1 MSDMNVQNLTKI
13 NAPKLEPT
21 KAKKTTKLPEQAPDS
36 FKKSDFNV
44 NSAIDTLK
52 GIKYQKGK
60 VSIPKFGV
68 KDLANLKKIL
78 TSSPDKWNSVQTLAT
93 TPHVQGKTVT
103 QLAAKKTD
111 VLNSM
116 VPYAKE
122 PSSVKTGKGKY
133 AHKELMLMADNC
145 NAKQLDAAKPLIKT
159 QLSGENVAVMALT
172 PALEGKIDK
181 AASKVMDMEKAMGKN
196 LAEIVFDGDV
206 YDQGSF
212 LIKAATKDNQLNT
225 EMVDKDLNRQAIE
238 NMSLYQSGDQVYQI
252 KKVNDLRNNTTSKVR
267 LTVDDQGYP
276 TATHEVRVIKNKA
289 GKVVRKEYTAPSE
302 VNGIFDIVHVD
313 AKGNKTQVSEGHYD
327 KKTGITTVKKNMTS
341 LNGTKTI
348 YSYEDDPKG
357 NRIVDYKIVDKK
369 GNVLLDKS
377 STFEVIDDNHFIS
390 TRNKEKY
397 EITVDKHDINVRDMN
412 NPKRQ
417 ARISID
423 DQIQGDKAKIM
434 KSLKAMPGEEL
445 FKVAQTTKRL
455 VGNKDV
461 LESYYDPSNKEIH
474 SGENLF
480 VILHEL
486 GHARDYRDVDSS
498 SDEAYADTVDMAIQ
512 EDPEIQKVYNKERKA
527 FNKAFPDTQRDHID
541 YFINKVTHY
550 GGELGGLGET
560 IAESNALLTTPKTH
574 ELLGIRSQYLQHY
587 FPETIAKLSQ
597 KLSEEIA

>member
-1 MSDMNVQNLTKI
+1 MSEMNVQSLTQIK
-13 NAPKLEPT
+13 APKLKPT
-21 KAKKTTKLPEQAPDS
+21 KKTETVKLPEQAPDS
-36 FKKSDFNV
+36 FKKTDFNV
-44 NSAIDTLK
+44 DNAMETLK
-52 GIKYQKGK
+52 STKVKKGK
-60 VSIPKFGV
+60 VNVPKFGP
-68 KDLANLKKIL
+68 KDLVNLKQIL
-78 TSSPDKWNSVQTLAT
+78 TESPDKWGAVQTLAA
-93 TPHVQGKTVT
+93 TPHVKGKTVT
-103 QLAAKKTD
+103 QLATKKTD
-111 VLNSM
+111 VLNAM

-122 PSSVKTGKGKY
+122 PSARVDRGKY
-133 AHKELMLMADNC
+133 NHKDLMLMADNC
-145 NAKQLDAAKPLIKT
+145 SAEQLNAAKTLIKT
-159 QLSGENVAVMALT
+159 KLSGENVAVMALT
-172 PALEGKIDK
+172 PALEGKLDK
-181 AASKVMDMEKAMGKN
+181 AASKVMDMEKAMGNN
-196 LAEIVFDGDV
+196 LKEVVFDGDV
-206 YDQGSF
+206 YDTKSF

-225 EMVDKDLNRQAIE
+225 EMLDKDLNRQAIE
-238 NMSLYQSGDQVYQI
+238 NMSLYQSGSQIYQI
-252 KKVNDLRNNTTSKVR
+252 KKVNDLRNNVTSKVR
-267 LTVDDQGYP
+267 LTVDNDGYP

-302 VNGIFDIVHVD
+302 VNGVFDIVYED

-341 LNGTKTI
+341 LNGTRTT

-357 NRIVDYKIVDKK
+357 NRIVDYKITDKNGK
-369 GNVLLDKS
+369 VLLDKS
-377 STFEVIDDNHFIS
+377 STFEVVNDNKFIS
-390 TRNKEKY
+390 TRNNEKY
-397 EITVDKHDINVRDMN
+397 EITVDKHDINVVDMN

-423 DQIQGDKAKIM
+423 NQIKGNKEKIM

-445 FKVAQTTKRL
+445 FKVAQTTKKL

-486 GHARDYRDVDSS
+486 GHARDYRDVDGS

-512 EDPEIQKVYNKERKA
+512 EDPEVQKVYDKERKA

-574 ELLGIRSQYLQHY
+574 ELLAIRSQYLQQY
-587 FPETIAKLSQ
+587 FPETIAKLSE
-597 KLSEEIA
+597 KLSQEIA

>member
-1 MSDMNVQNLTKI
+1 MSEMNVQSLTQI
-13 NAPKLEPT
+13 NAPKLRPT
-21 KAKKTTKLPEQAPDS
+21 KKTETVKLPEQAPDS
-36 FKKSDFNV
+36 FKKTDFNV
-44 NSAIDTLK
+44 DNAMETLK
-52 GIKYQKGK
+52 STKVKKGK
-60 VSIPKFGV
+60 VNVPKFGP
-68 KDLANLKKIL
+68 KDLVNLKQIL
-78 TSSPDKWNSVQTLAT
+78 TESPDKWGAVQTLAA
-93 TPHVQGKTVT
+93 TPHVKGKTVT
-103 QLAAKKTD
+103 QLATKKTD
-111 VLNSM
+111 VLNAM

-122 PSSVKTGKGKY
+122 PSARVDRGKY
-133 AHKELMLMADNC
+133 NHKDLMLMADNC
-145 NAKQLDAAKPLIKT
+145 SAEQLNAAKTLIKT
-159 QLSGENVAVMALT
+159 KLSGENVAVMALT
-172 PALEGKIDK
+172 PALEGKLDK

-196 LAEIVFDGDV
+196 LHEVVFDGNV
-206 YDQGSF
+206 YDTNSF
-212 LIKAATKDNQLNT
+212 VIKASTKNNELNT
-225 EMVDKDLNRQAIE
+225 EMLDKDLNRQAIE
-238 NMSLYQSGDQVYQI
+238 NMSLYQSGSQVYQI

-267 LTVDDQGYP
+267 LEIDDQGYP

-289 GKVVRKEYTAPSE
+289 GKVVRKEYTAPSD
-302 VNGIFDIVHVD
+302 VKGVFDIVYED

-341 LNGTKTI
+341 LNGTKTT

-357 NRIVDYKIVDKK
+357 NRIVDYKITDKNGK
-369 GNVLLDKS
+369 VLLDKS
-377 STFEVIDDNHFIS
+377 STFEVVDDNHFIS
-390 TRNKEKY
+390 TRNNEKY
-397 EITVDKHDINVRDMN
+397 DIKVDKHDINVVDMN

-423 DQIQGDKAKIM
+423 NQIKGNKEKIM

-445 FKVAQTTKRL
+445 FKVAQTTKKL

-486 GHARDYRDVDSS
+486 GHARDYRDVDGS

-512 EDPEIQKVYNKERKA
+512 EDPEVQKVYDKERKA

-574 ELLGIRSQYLQHY
+574 ELLAIRSQYLQQY
-587 FPETIAKLSQ
+587 FPETIAKLSE
-597 KLSEEIA
+597 KLSQEIA

>member
-1 MSDMNVQNLTKI
+1 MSEMNVQNLTQI
-13 NAPKLEPT
+13 NAPKLRPT
-21 KAKKTTKLPEQAPDS
+21 KKTETVKLPEQAPDS
-36 FKKSDFNV
+36 FKKTDFNV
-44 NSAIDTLK
+44 DNAMETLK
-52 GIKYQKGK
+52 STKVKKGK
-60 VSIPKFGV
+60 VNVPKFGP
-68 KDLANLKKIL
+68 KDLVNLKQIL
-78 TSSPDKWNSVQTLAT
+78 TESPDKWGAVQTLAA
-93 TPHVQGKTVT
+93 TPHVKGKTVT
-103 QLAAKKTD
+103 QLATKKTD
-111 VLNSM
+111 VLNAM

-122 PSSVKTGKGKY
+122 PSARVDRGKY
-133 AHKELMLMADNC
+133 NHKDLMLMADNC
-145 NAKQLDAAKPLIKT
+145 SAEQLNAAKTLIKT
-159 QLSGENVAVMALT
+159 KLSGENVAVMALT
-172 PALEGKIDK
+172 PALEGKLDK
-181 AASKVMDMEKAMGKN
+181 AASKVMDMEKAMGNN
-196 LAEIVFDGDV
+196 LKEIVFDGDV
-206 YDQGSF
+206 YDTKSF

-225 EMVDKDLNRQAIE
+225 EMLDKDLNRQAIE
-238 NMSLYQSGDQVYQI
+238 NMSLYQSGSQIYQI
-252 KKVNDLRNNTTSKVR
+252 KKVNDLRNNVTSKVR
-267 LTVDDQGYP
+267 LTVDNDGYP

-302 VNGIFDIVHVD
+302 VNGVFDIVYED

-341 LNGTKTI
+341 LNGTRTT

-357 NRIVDYKIVDKK
+357 NRIVDYKITDKNGK
-369 GNVLLDKS
+369 VLLDKS
-377 STFEVIDDNHFIS
+377 STFEVVNDNKFIS
-390 TRNKEKY
+390 TRNNEKY
-397 EITVDKHDINVRDMN
+397 EITVDKHDINVVDMN

-423 DQIQGDKAKIM
+423 NQIKGNKEKIM

-445 FKVAQTTKRL
+445 FKVAQTTKKL

-486 GHARDYRDVDSS
+486 GHARDYRDVDGS

-512 EDPEIQKVYNKERKA
+512 EDPEVQKVYDKERKA

-574 ELLGIRSQYLQHY
+574 ELLAIRSQYLQQY
-587 FPETIAKLSQ
+587 FPETIAKLSE
-597 KLSEEIA
+597 KLSQEIA

>member
-1 MSDMNVQNLTKI
+1 MSEMNVQNLTQI
-13 NAPKLEPT
+13 NAPKLRPT
-21 KAKKTTKLPEQAPDS
+21 KKTETVRLPEQAPDS
-36 FKKSDFNV
+36 FKKTDFNV
-44 NSAIDTLK
+44 DNAMETLK
-52 GIKYQKGK
+52 STKVKKGK
-60 VSIPKFGV
+60 VNVPKFGP
-68 KDLANLKKIL
+68 KDLVNLKQIL
-78 TSSPDKWNSVQTLAT
+78 TESPDKWGAVQTLAA
-93 TPHVQGKTVT
+93 TPHVKGKTVT
-103 QLAAKKTD
+103 QLATKKTD
-111 VLNSM
+111 VLNAM

-122 PSSVKTGKGKY
+122 PSARVDRGKY
-133 AHKELMLMADNC
+133 NHKDLMLMADNC
-145 NAKQLDAAKPLIKT
+145 SAEQLNAAKTLIKT
-159 QLSGENVAVMALT
+159 KLSGENVAVMALT
-172 PALEGKIDK
+172 PALEGKLDK
-181 AASKVMDMEKAMGKN
+181 AASKVMDMEKAMGNN
-196 LAEIVFDGDV
+196 LKEVVFDGDV
-206 YDQGSF
+206 YDTKSF

-225 EMVDKDLNRQAIE
+225 EMLDKDLNRQAIE
-238 NMSLYQSGDQVYQI
+238 NMSLYQSGSQIYQI
-252 KKVNDLRNNTTSKVR
+252 KKVNDLRNNVTSKVR
-267 LTVDDQGYP
+267 LTVDNDGYP

-302 VNGIFDIVHVD
+302 VNGVFDIVYED

-341 LNGTKTI
+341 LNGTRTT

-357 NRIVDYKIVDKK
+357 NRIVDYKITDKNGK
-369 GNVLLDKS
+369 VLLDKS
-377 STFEVIDDNHFIS
+377 STFEVVNDNKFIS
-390 TRNKEKY
+390 TRNNEKY
-397 EITVDKHDINVRDMN
+397 EITVDKHDINVVDMN

-423 DQIQGDKAKIM
+423 NQIKGNKEKIM

-445 FKVAQTTKRL
+445 FKVAQTTKKL

-486 GHARDYRDVDSS
+486 GHARDYRDVDGS

-512 EDPEIQKVYNKERKA
+512 EDPEVQKVYDKERKA

-574 ELLGIRSQYLQHY
+574 ELLAIRSQYLQQY
-587 FPETIAKLSQ
+587 FPETIAKLSE
-597 KLSEEIA
+597 KLSQEIA

>member
-212 LIKAATKDNQLNT
+212 LIKAATKDKQLNT

-512 EDPEIQKVYNKERKA
+512 EDPEIQKVYDKERKA

>member
-122 PSSVKTGKGKY
+122 PSSVKAGKGKY

-486 GHARDYRDVDSS
+486 GHARDYRDVDGS

-512 EDPEIQKVYNKERKA
+512 EDPEIQKVYDKERKA

>member
-1 MSDMNVQNLTKI
+1 MSEMNVQNLTQI
-13 NAPKLEPT
+13 NAPKLRPT
-21 KAKKTTKLPEQAPDS
+21 KKTETVKLPEQAPDS
-36 FKKSDFNV
+36 FKKTDFNV
-44 NSAIDTLK
+44 DNAMETLK
-52 GIKYQKGK
+52 STKVKKGK
-60 VSIPKFGV
+60 VNVPKFGP
-68 KDLANLKKIL
+68 KDLVNLKQIL
-78 TSSPDKWNSVQTLAT
+78 TESPDKWGAVQTLAA
-93 TPHVQGKTVT
+93 TPHVKGKTVT
-103 QLAAKKTD
+103 QLATKKTD
-111 VLNSM
+111 VLNAM

-122 PSSVKTGKGKY
+122 PSARVDRGKY
-133 AHKELMLMADNC
+133 NHKDLMLMADNC
-145 NAKQLDAAKPLIKT
+145 SAEQLNAAKTLIKT
-159 QLSGENVAVMALT
+159 KLSGENVAVMALT
-172 PALEGKIDK
+172 PALEGKLDK
-181 AASKVMDMEKAMGKN
+181 AASKVMDMEKAMGNN
-196 LAEIVFDGDV
+196 LKEVVFDGDV
-206 YDQGSF
+206 YDTKSF

-225 EMVDKDLNRQAIE
+225 EMLDKDLNRQAIE
-238 NMSLYQSGDQVYQI
+238 NMSLYQSGSQIYQI
-252 KKVNDLRNNTTSKVR
+252 KKVNDLRNNVTSKVR
-267 LTVDDQGYP
+267 LAVDNDGYP

-302 VNGIFDIVHVD
+302 VNGVFDIVYED

-341 LNGTKTI
+341 LNGTRTT

-357 NRIVDYKIVDKK
+357 NRIVDYKITDKNGK
-369 GNVLLDKS
+369 VLLDKS
-377 STFEVIDDNHFIS
+377 STFEVVNDNKFIS
-390 TRNKEKY
+390 TRNNEKY
-397 EITVDKHDINVRDMN
+397 EITVDKHDINVVDMN

-423 DQIQGDKAKIM
+423 NQIKGNKEKIM

-445 FKVAQTTKRL
+445 FKVAQTTKKL

-486 GHARDYRDVDSS
+486 GHARDYRDVDGS

-512 EDPEIQKVYNKERKA
+512 EDPEVQKVYDKERKA

-574 ELLGIRSQYLQHY
+574 ELLAIRSQYLQQY
-587 FPETIAKLSQ
+587 FPETIAKLSE
-597 KLSEEIA
+597 KLSQEIA

>member
-1 MSDMNVQNLTKI
+1 MSEMNVQSLTQI
-13 NAPKLEPT
+13 NAPKLKPT
-21 KAKKTTKLPEQAPDS
+21 KKTEPVKLPEQAPDS
-36 FKKSDFNV
+36 FKKTDFNV
-44 NSAIDTLK
+44 DNAMETLK
-52 GIKYQKGK
+52 STKVKKGK
-60 VSIPKFGV
+60 VNVPKFGP
-68 KDLANLKKIL
+68 KDLVNLKQIL
-78 TSSPDKWNSVQTLAT
+78 TESPDKWGAVQTLAA
-93 TPHVQGKTVT
+93 TPHVKGKTVT
-103 QLAAKKTD
+103 QLATKKTD
-111 VLNSM
+111 VLNAM

-122 PSSVKTGKGKY
+122 PSARVDRGKY
-133 AHKELMLMADNC
+133 NHKDLMLMADNC
-145 NAKQLDAAKPLIKT
+145 SAEQLNAAKTLIKT
-159 QLSGENVAVMALT
+159 KLSGENVAVMALT
-172 PALEGKIDK
+172 PALEGKLDK
-181 AASKVMDMEKAMGKN
+181 AASKVMDMEKAMGNN
-196 LAEIVFDGDV
+196 LKEVVFDGDV
-206 YDQGSF
+206 YDTKSF

-225 EMVDKDLNRQAIE
+225 EMLDKDLNRQAIE
-238 NMSLYQSGDQVYQI
+238 NMSLYQSGSQIYQI
-252 KKVNDLRNNTTSKVR
+252 KKVNDLRNNVTSKVR
-267 LTVDDQGYP
+267 LTVDNDGYP

-302 VNGIFDIVHVD
+302 VNGVFDIVYED

-341 LNGTKTI
+341 LNGTRTT

-357 NRIVDYKIVDKK
+357 NRIVDYKITDKNGK
-369 GNVLLDKS
+369 VLLDKS
-377 STFEVIDDNHFIS
+377 STFEVVNDNKFIS
-390 TRNKEKY
+390 TRNNEKY
-397 EITVDKHDINVRDMN
+397 EITVDKHDINVVDMN

-423 DQIQGDKAKIM
+423 NQIKGNKEKIM

-445 FKVAQTTKRL
+445 FKVAQTTKKL

-486 GHARDYRDVDSS
+486 GHARDYRDVDGS

-512 EDPEIQKVYNKERKA
+512 EDPEVQKVYDKERKA

-574 ELLGIRSQYLQHY
+574 ELLAIRSQYLQQY
-587 FPETIAKLSQ
+587 FPETIAKLSE
-597 KLSEEIA
+597 KLSQEIA

>member
-1 MSDMNVQNLTKI
+1 MSDMNVQNLTQI
-13 NAPKLEPT
+13 NAPKLRPSK
-21 KAKKTTKLPEQAPDS
+21 KAEKTKLPEQAPDS

-44 NSAIDTLK
+44 DNAMETLK
-52 GIKYQKGK
+52 STKTQKGK
-60 VSIPKFGV
+60 VSVPKFGP
-68 KDLANLKKIL
+68 KELINLKMIL
-78 TSSPDKWNSVQTLAT
+78 TESPDKWNAVQTLAA
-93 TPHVQGKTVT
+93 TPHVKGKTVS
-103 QLAAKKTD
+103 QLATKKTD
-111 VLNSM
+111 VLNAM

-122 PSSVKTGKGKY
+122 PGARVDRGKY
-133 AHKELMLMADNC
+133 THKDLMLMADNC
-145 NAKQLDAAKPLIKT
+145 KAEQLNAAKPLIKT
-159 QLSGENVAVMALT
+159 QLSGENVAIMALT
-172 PALEGKIDK
+172 PALEGKLDK

-196 LAEIVFDGDV
+196 LKEVVFDGNV
-206 YDQGSF
+206 YDTNSF
-212 LIKAATKDNQLNT
+212 VIKASTKNNELNT
-225 EMVDKDLNRQAIE
+225 EMLDKDLNRQAIE
-238 NMSLYQSGDQVYQI
+238 NMSLYQSGSQVYQI

-267 LTVDDQGYP
+267 LTIDDQGYP

-289 GKVVRKEYTAPSE
+289 GKVVRKEYTAPSD
-302 VNGIFDIVHVD
+302 VKGVFDIVYED
-313 AKGNKTQVSEGHYD
+313 AKGNRTQVSEGHYD

-341 LNGTKTI
+341 LNGTKTT

-357 NRIVDYKIVDKK
+357 NRIVDYKITDKNGK
-369 GNVLLDKS
+369 VLLDKS
-377 STFEVIDDNHFIS
+377 STFEVVDDNHFIS
-390 TRNKEKY
+390 TRNNEKY
-397 EITVDKHDINVRDMN
+397 DIKVDKHDINVVDMN

-423 DQIQGDKAKIM
+423 NQIKGNKEKIM

-445 FKVAQTTKRL
+445 FKVAQTTKKL

-461 LESYYDPSNKEIH
+461 LESYYDPTSKEIH

-486 GHARDYRDVDSS
+486 GHARDYRDVDAS

-512 EDPEIQKVYNKERKA
+512 EDPEVQKVYDKERKA
-527 FNKAFPDTQRDHID
+527 FNKAFPDTQRDHVD

-574 ELLGIRSQYLQHY
+574 ELLAIRSQYLQQY
-587 FPETIAKLSQ
+587 FPETIAKLSE

>member
-1 MSDMNVQNLTKI
+1 MSEMNVQNLTKI
-13 NAPKLEPT
+13 NAPKLEPA

-44 NSAIDTLK
+44 NRAIETLK
-52 GIKYQKGK
+52 SIKYQKGK
-60 VSIPKFGV
+60 MNVPKFGV
-68 KDLANLKKIL
+68 KDLANLQKIL
-78 TSSPDKWNSVQTLAT
+78 TSSPEKWNSVQTLAT

-103 QLAAKKTD
+103 QLAAKKVD

-116 VPYAKE
+116 VPFAKE
-122 PSSVKTGKGKY
+122 PSAVKTGKGKY
-133 AHKELMLMADNC
+133 SHKEIMLMADNC
-145 NAKQLDAAKPLIKT
+145 SAKQLDAAKPLIKT
-159 QLSGENVAVMALT
+159 QLSGENVAIMALT

-196 LAEIVFDGDV
+196 LAQVVFDGDV
-206 YDQGSF
+206 YDKSSF

-225 EMVDKDLNRQAIE
+225 EMLDKDLNRQAIE

-302 VNGIFDIVHVD
+302 INGIFDIVHVD
-313 AKGNKTQVSEGHYD
+313 AKGNKTQVSEGHID
-327 KKTGITTVKKNMTS
+327 KKTGVTTVKKDMTS
-341 LNGTKTI
+341 LNGTRTV
-348 YSYEDDPKG
+348 YSYEDDPQG
-357 NRIVDYKIVDKK
+357 NRIVDYKITDKK

-423 DQIQGDKAKIM
+423 NQIKGDKAKIL

-445 FKVAQTTKRL
+445 FKVAQTTKKL

-461 LESYYDPSNKEIH
+461 LESYYDPANKEIH

-486 GHARDYRDVDSS
+486 GHARDYRDVDGS
-498 SDEAYADTVDMAIQ
+498 SDAAYINTVDLAIQ
-512 EDPEIQKVYNKERKA
+512 EDPEVQKVYDKERKA

-587 FPETIAKLSQ
+587 FPETIAKLNE
-597 KLSEEIA
+597 KLSQELA

>member
-1 MSDMNVQNLTKI
+1 MSEMNVQSLTQI
-13 NAPKLEPT
+13 NAPKLRPT
-21 KAKKTTKLPEQAPDS
+21 KKTETVKLPEQAPDS
-36 FKKSDFNV
+36 FKKTDFNV
-44 NSAIDTLK
+44 DNAMETLK
-52 GIKYQKGK
+52 STKVKKGK
-60 VSIPKFGV
+60 VNVPKFGP
-68 KDLANLKKIL
+68 KDLVNLKQIL
-78 TSSPDKWNSVQTLAT
+78 TESPDKWGAVQTLAA
-93 TPHVQGKTVT
+93 TPHVKGKTVT
-103 QLAAKKTD
+103 QLATKKTD
-111 VLNSM
+111 VLNAM

-122 PSSVKTGKGKY
+122 PSARVDRGKY
-133 AHKELMLMADNC
+133 NHKDLMLMADNC
-145 NAKQLDAAKPLIKT
+145 SAEQLNAAKTLIKT
-159 QLSGENVAVMALT
+159 KLSGENVAVMALT
-172 PALEGKIDK
+172 PALEGKLDK
-181 AASKVMDMEKAMGKN
+181 AASKVMDMEKAMGNN
-196 LAEIVFDGDV
+196 LKEVVFDGDV
-206 YDQGSF
+206 YDTKSF

-225 EMVDKDLNRQAIE
+225 EMLDKDLNRQAIE
-238 NMSLYQSGDQVYQI
+238 NMSLYQSGSQIYQI
-252 KKVNDLRNNTTSKVR
+252 KKVNDLRNNVTSKVR
-267 LTVDDQGYP
+267 LTVDNDGYP

-302 VNGIFDIVHVD
+302 VNGVFDIVYED

-341 LNGTKTI
+341 LNGTRTT

-357 NRIVDYKIVDKK
+357 NRIVDYKITDKNGK
-369 GNVLLDKS
+369 VLLDKS
-377 STFEVIDDNHFIS
+377 STFEVVNDNKFIS
-390 TRNKEKY
+390 TRNNEKY
-397 EITVDKHDINVRDMN
+397 EITVDKHDINVVDMN

-423 DQIQGDKAKIM
+423 NQIKGNKEKIM

-445 FKVAQTTKRL
+445 FKVAQTTKKL

-486 GHARDYRDVDSS
+486 GHARDYRDVDGS

-512 EDPEIQKVYNKERKA
+512 EDPEVQKVYDKERKA

-574 ELLGIRSQYLQHY
+574 ELLAIRSQYLQQY
-587 FPETIAKLSQ
+587 FPETIAKLSE
-597 KLSEEIA
+597 KLSQEIA

>member
-1 MSDMNVQNLTKI
+1 MSEMNVQSLTQI
-13 NAPKLEPT
+13 NAPKLRPT
-21 KAKKTTKLPEQAPDS
+21 KKTETVKLPEQAPDS
-36 FKKSDFNV
+36 FKKTDFNV
-44 NSAIDTLK
+44 DNAMETLK
-52 GIKYQKGK
+52 STKVKKGK
-60 VSIPKFGV
+60 VNVPKFGP
-68 KDLANLKKIL
+68 KDLVNLKQIL
-78 TSSPDKWNSVQTLAT
+78 TESPDKWGAVQTLAA
-93 TPHVQGKTVT
+93 TPHVKGKTVT
-103 QLAAKKTD
+103 QLATKKTD
-111 VLNSM
+111 VLNAM

-122 PSSVKTGKGKY
+122 PSARVDRGKY
-133 AHKELMLMADNC
+133 NHKDLMLMADNC
-145 NAKQLDAAKPLIKT
+145 SAEQLNAAKTLIKT
-159 QLSGENVAVMALT
+159 KLSGENVAVMALT
-172 PALEGKIDK
+172 PALEGKLDK
-181 AASKVMDMEKAMGKN
+181 AASKVMDMEKAMGNN
-196 LAEIVFDGDV
+196 LKEVVFDGDV
-206 YDQGSF
+206 YDTKSF

-225 EMVDKDLNRQAIE
+225 EMLDKDLNRQAIE
-238 NMSLYQSGDQVYQI
+238 NMSLYQSGSQIYQI
-252 KKVNDLRNNTTSKVR
+252 KKVNDLRNNVTSKVR
-267 LTVDDQGYP
+267 LAVDNDGYP

-302 VNGIFDIVHVD
+302 VNGVFDIVYED

-341 LNGTKTI
+341 LNGTRTT

-357 NRIVDYKIVDKK
+357 NRIVDYKITDKNGK
-369 GNVLLDKS
+369 VLLDKS
-377 STFEVIDDNHFIS
+377 STFEVVNDNKFIS
-390 TRNKEKY
+390 TRNNEKY
-397 EITVDKHDINVRDMN
+397 EITVDKHDINVVDMN

-423 DQIQGDKAKIM
+423 NQIKGNKEKIM

-445 FKVAQTTKRL
+445 FKVAQTTKKL

-486 GHARDYRDVDSS
+486 GHARDYRDVDGS

-512 EDPEIQKVYNKERKA
+512 EDPEVQKVYDKERKA

-574 ELLGIRSQYLQHY
+574 ELLAIRSQYLQQY
-587 FPETIAKLSQ
+587 FPETIAKLSE
-597 KLSEEIA
+597 KLSQEIA

>member
-1 MSDMNVQNLTKI
+1 MSEMNVQNLTQI
-13 NAPKLEPT
+13 NAPKLRPT
-21 KAKKTTKLPEQAPDS
+21 KKTETVKLPEQAPDS
-36 FKKSDFNV
+36 FKKTDFNV
-44 NSAIDTLK
+44 DNAMETLK
-52 GIKYQKGK
+52 STKVKKGK
-60 VSIPKFGV
+60 VNVPKFGP
-68 KDLANLKKIL
+68 KDLVNLKQIL
-78 TSSPDKWNSVQTLAT
+78 TESPDKWGAVQTLAA
-93 TPHVQGKTVT
+93 TPHVKGKTVT
-103 QLAAKKTD
+103 QLATKKTD
-111 VLNSM
+111 VLNAM

-122 PSSVKTGKGKY
+122 PSARVDRGKY
-133 AHKELMLMADNC
+133 NHKDLMLMADNC
-145 NAKQLDAAKPLIKT
+145 SAEQLNAAKTLIKT
-159 QLSGENVAVMALT
+159 KLSGENVAVMALT
-172 PALEGKIDK
+172 PALEGKLDK

-196 LAEIVFDGDV
+196 LHEVVFDGNV
-206 YDQGSF
+206 YDTNSF
-212 LIKAATKDNQLNT
+212 VIKASTKNNELNT
-225 EMVDKDLNRQAIE
+225 EMLDKDLNRQAIE
-238 NMSLYQSGDQVYQI
+238 NMSLYQSGSQVYQI

-267 LTVDDQGYP
+267 LEIDDQGYP

-289 GKVVRKEYTAPSE
+289 GKVVRKEYTAPSD
-302 VNGIFDIVHVD
+302 VKGVFDIVYED

-341 LNGTKTI
+341 LNGTKTT

-357 NRIVDYKIVDKK
+357 NRIVDYKITDKNGK
-369 GNVLLDKS
+369 VLLDKS
-377 STFEVIDDNHFIS
+377 STFEVVDDNHFIS
-390 TRNKEKY
+390 TRNNEKY
-397 EITVDKHDINVRDMN
+397 DIKVDKHDINVVDMN

-423 DQIQGDKAKIM
+423 NQIKGNKEKIM

-445 FKVAQTTKRL
+445 FKVAQTTKKL

-461 LESYYDPSNKEIH
+461 LDSYYDPTSKEIH

-486 GHARDYRDVDSS
+486 GHARDYRDVDGS

-512 EDPEIQKVYNKERKA
+512 EDPEVQKVYDKERKA
-527 FNKAFPDTQRDHID
+527 FNKAFPDTQRDHVD

-574 ELLGIRSQYLQHY
+574 ELLAIRSQYLQQY
-587 FPETIAKLSQ
+587 FPETIAKLSE

>member
-1 MSDMNVQNLTKI
+1 MSEMNVQSLTQI
-13 NAPKLEPT
+13 NAPKLKPT
-21 KAKKTTKLPEQAPDS
+21 KKTETVKLPEQAPDS
-36 FKKSDFNV
+36 FKKTDFNV
-44 NSAIDTLK
+44 DNAMETLK
-52 GIKYQKGK
+52 STKVKKGK
-60 VSIPKFGV
+60 VNVPKFGP
-68 KDLANLKKIL
+68 KDLVNLKQIL
-78 TSSPDKWNSVQTLAT
+78 TESPDKWGAVQTLAA
-93 TPHVQGKTVT
+93 TPHVKGKTVT
-103 QLAAKKTD
+103 QLATKKTD
-111 VLNSM
+111 VLNAM

-122 PSSVKTGKGKY
+122 PSARVDRGKY
-133 AHKELMLMADNC
+133 NHKDLMLMADNC
-145 NAKQLDAAKPLIKT
+145 SAEQLNAAKTLIKT
-159 QLSGENVAVMALT
+159 KLSGENVAVMALT
-172 PALEGKIDK
+172 PALEGKLDK
-181 AASKVMDMEKAMGKN
+181 AASKVMDMEKAMGNN
-196 LAEIVFDGDV
+196 LKEVVFDGDV
-206 YDQGSF
+206 YDTKSF

-225 EMVDKDLNRQAIE
+225 EMLDKDLNRQAIE
-238 NMSLYQSGDQVYQI
+238 NMSLYQSGSQIYQI
-252 KKVNDLRNNTTSKVR
+252 KKVNDLRNNVTSKVR
-267 LTVDDQGYP
+267 LTVDNDGYP

-302 VNGIFDIVHVD
+302 VNGVFDIVYED
-313 AKGNKTQVSEGHYD
+313 TKGNKTQVSEGHYD

-341 LNGTKTI
+341 LNGTRTT

-357 NRIVDYKIVDKK
+357 NRIVDYKITDKNGK
-369 GNVLLDKS
+369 VLLDKS
-377 STFEVIDDNHFIS
+377 STFEVVNDNKFIS
-390 TRNKEKY
+390 TRNNEKY
-397 EITVDKHDINVRDMN
+397 EITVDKHDINVVDMN

-423 DQIQGDKAKIM
+423 NQIKGNKEKIM

-445 FKVAQTTKRL
+445 FKVAQTTKKL

-486 GHARDYRDVDSS
+486 GHARDYRDVDGS

-512 EDPEIQKVYNKERKA
+512 EDPEVQKVYDKERKA

-574 ELLGIRSQYLQHY
+574 ELLAIRSQYLQQY
-587 FPETIAKLSQ
+587 FPETIAKLSE
-597 KLSEEIA
+597 KLSQEIA

>member
-1 MSDMNVQNLTKI
+1 MSEMNVQSLTQI
-13 NAPKLEPT
+13 NAPKLRPT
-21 KAKKTTKLPEQAPDS
+21 KKTETVKLPEQAPDS
-36 FKKSDFNV
+36 FKKTDFNV
-44 NSAIDTLK
+44 DNAMETLK
-52 GIKYQKGK
+52 STKVKKGK
-60 VSIPKFGV
+60 VNVPKFGP
-68 KDLANLKKIL
+68 KDLVNLKQIL
-78 TSSPDKWNSVQTLAT
+78 TEYPDKWGAVQTLAA
-93 TPHVQGKTVT
+93 TPHVKGKTVT
-103 QLAAKKTD
+103 QLATKKTD
-111 VLNSM
+111 VLNAM

-122 PSSVKTGKGKY
+122 PSARVDRGKY
-133 AHKELMLMADNC
+133 NHKDLMLMADNC
-145 NAKQLDAAKPLIKT
+145 SAEQLNAAKTLIKT
-159 QLSGENVAVMALT
+159 KLSGENVAVMALT
-172 PALEGKIDK
+172 PALEGKLDK
-181 AASKVMDMEKAMGKN
+181 AASKVMDMEKAMGNN
-196 LAEIVFDGDV
+196 LKEVVFDGDV
-206 YDQGSF
+206 YDTKSF

-225 EMVDKDLNRQAIE
+225 EMLDKDLNRQAIE
-238 NMSLYQSGDQVYQI
+238 NMSLYQSGSQIYQI
-252 KKVNDLRNNTTSKVR
+252 KKVNDLRNNVTSKVR
-267 LTVDDQGYP
+267 LTVDNDGYP

-302 VNGIFDIVHVD
+302 VNGVFDIVYED

-341 LNGTKTI
+341 LNGTRTT

-357 NRIVDYKIVDKK
+357 NRIVDYKITDKNGK
-369 GNVLLDKS
+369 VLLDKS
-377 STFEVIDDNHFIS
+377 STFEVVNDNKFIS
-390 TRNKEKY
+390 TRNNEKY
-397 EITVDKHDINVRDMN
+397 EITVDKHDINVVDMN

-423 DQIQGDKAKIM
+423 NQIKGNKEKIM

-445 FKVAQTTKRL
+445 FKVAQTTKKL

-486 GHARDYRDVDSS
+486 GHARDYRDVDGS

-512 EDPEIQKVYNKERKA
+512 EDPEVQKVYDKERKA

-574 ELLGIRSQYLQHY
+574 ELLAIRSQYLQQY
-587 FPETIAKLSQ
+587 FPETIAKLSE
-597 KLSEEIA
+597 KLSQEIA

>member
-1 MSDMNVQNLTKI
+1 MSEMNVQSLTQI
-13 NAPKLEPT
+13 NAPKLRPT
-21 KAKKTTKLPEQAPDS
+21 KKTETVKLPEQAPDS
-36 FKKSDFNV
+36 FKKTDFNV
-44 NSAIDTLK
+44 DNAMETLK
-52 GIKYQKGK
+52 STKVKKGK
-60 VSIPKFGV
+60 VNVPKFGP
-68 KDLANLKKIL
+68 KDLVNLKQIL
-78 TSSPDKWNSVQTLAT
+78 TESPDKWGAVQTSAA
-93 TPHVQGKTVT
+93 TPHVKGKTVT
-103 QLAAKKTD
+103 QLATKKTD
-111 VLNSM
+111 VLNAM

-122 PSSVKTGKGKY
+122 PSARVDRGKY
-133 AHKELMLMADNC
+133 NHKDLMLMADNC
-145 NAKQLDAAKPLIKT
+145 SAEQLNAAKTLIKT
-159 QLSGENVAVMALT
+159 KLSGENVAVMALT

-196 LAEIVFDGDV
+196 LAQVVFDGDV
-206 YDQGSF
+206 YDTKSF

-225 EMVDKDLNRQAIE
+225 EMLDKDLNRRAIE
-238 NMSLYQSGDQVYQI
+238 NMSLYQSGSQIYQI
-252 KKVNDLRNNTTSKVR
+252 KKVNDLRNNVTSKVR
-267 LTVDDQGYP
+267 LAVDNDGYP

-302 VNGIFDIVHVD
+302 VNGVFDIVYED

-341 LNGTKTI
+341 LNGTRTT

-357 NRIVDYKIVDKK
+357 NRIVDYKITDKNGK
-369 GNVLLDKS
+369 VLLDKS
-377 STFEVIDDNHFIS
+377 STFEVVNDNKFIS
-390 TRNKEKY
+390 TRNNEKY
-397 EITVDKHDINVRDMN
+397 EITVDKHDINVVDMN

-423 DQIQGDKAKIM
+423 NQIKGNKEKIM

-445 FKVAQTTKRL
+445 FKVAQTTKKL

-486 GHARDYRDVDSS
+486 GHARDYRDVDGS

-512 EDPEIQKVYNKERKA
+512 EDPEVQKVYDKERKA

-574 ELLGIRSQYLQHY
+574 ELLAIRSQYLQQY
-587 FPETIAKLSQ
+587 FPETIAKLSE
-597 KLSEEIA
+597 KLSQEIA

>member
-21 KAKKTTKLPEQAPDS
+21 KAKKITKLPEQAPDS

-122 PSSVKTGKGKY
+122 PSSVKAGKGKY

-486 GHARDYRDVDSS
+486 GHARDYRDVDAS

-512 EDPEIQKVYNKERKA
+512 EDPEIQKVYDKERKA

>member
-122 PSSVKTGKGKY
+122 PSSVKAGKGKY

-486 GHARDYRDVDSS
+486 GHARDYRDVDAS

-512 EDPEIQKVYNKERKA
+512 EDPEIQKVYDKERKA

-597 KLSEEIA
+597 KLSEEIV

>member
-486 GHARDYRDVDSS
+486 GHARDYRDVDAS

-512 EDPEIQKVYNKERKA
+512 EDPEIQKVYDKERKA

>member
-289 GKVVRKEYTAPSE
+289 GKIVRKEYTAPSE

-512 EDPEIQKVYNKERKA
+512 EDPEIQKVYDKERKA

>member
-1 MSDMNVQNLTKI
+1 MSDMNVQNLTQI
-13 NAPKLEPT
+13 NAPKLRPSK
-21 KAKKTTKLPEQAPDS
+21 KAEKTKLPEQAPDS
-36 FKKSDFNV
+36 FKKADFSVDN
-44 NSAIDTLK
+44 AMETLK
-52 GIKYQKGK
+52 STKIQKGK
-60 VSIPKFGV
+60 ASVPKFGP
-68 KDLANLKKIL
+68 KELNNLKIIL
-78 TSSPDKWNSVQTLAT
+78 TESPDKWNAVQTLAA
-93 TPHVQGKTVT
+93 TPHVKGKTVS
-103 QLAAKKTD
+103 QLATKKTD
-111 VLNSM
+111 VLNAM

-122 PSSVKTGKGKY
+122 PGARVDRGKY
-133 AHKELMLMADNC
+133 THKDLMLMADNC
-145 NAKQLDAAKPLIKT
+145 NAEQLKAAKPLIKT

-172 PALEGKIDK
+172 PSLEGKLDK

-196 LAEIVFDGDV
+196 LHEVVFDGNV
-206 YDQGSF
+206 YDTNSF
-212 LIKAATKDNQLNT
+212 VIKASTKNNELNT
-225 EMVDKDLNRQAIE
+225 EMLDKDLNRQAIE
-238 NMSLYQSGDQVYQI
+238 NMSLYQSGSQVYQI

-267 LTVDDQGYP
+267 LEIDDQGYP

-289 GKVVRKEYTAPSE
+289 GKVVRKEYTAPSD
-302 VNGIFDIVHVD
+302 VKGVFDIVYED

-341 LNGTKTI
+341 LNGTKTT

-357 NRIVDYKIVDKK
+357 NRIVDYKITDKNGK
-369 GNVLLDKS
+369 VLLDKS
-377 STFEVIDDNHFIS
+377 STFEVVDDNHFIS
-390 TRNKEKY
+390 TRNNEKY
-397 EITVDKHDINVRDMN
+397 DIKVDKHDINVVDMN

-423 DQIQGDKAKIM
+423 NQIKGNKEKIM

-445 FKVAQTTKRL
+445 FKVAQTTKKL

-461 LESYYDPSNKEIH
+461 LDSYYDPTSKEIH

-486 GHARDYRDVDSS
+486 GHARDYRDVDGS

-512 EDPEIQKVYNKERKA
+512 EDPEVQKVYDKERKA
-527 FNKAFPDTQRDHID
+527 FNKAFPDTQRDHVD

-574 ELLGIRSQYLQHY
+574 ELLAIRSQYLQQY
-587 FPETIAKLSQ
+587 FPETIAKLSE

>member
-1 MSDMNVQNLTKI
+1 MLFRS
-13 NAPKLEPT
+13 
-21 KAKKTTKLPEQAPDS
+21 
-36 FKKSDFNV
+36 
-44 NSAIDTLK
+44 
-52 GIKYQKGK
+52 
-60 VSIPKFGV
+60 
-68 KDLANLKKIL
+68 
-78 TSSPDKWNSVQTLAT
+78 
-93 TPHVQGKTVT
+93 
-103 QLAAKKTD
+103 
-111 VLNSM
+111 
-116 VPYAKE
+116 PYAKE

-486 GHARDYRDVDSS
+486 GHARDYRDVDGS

-512 EDPEIQKVYNKERKA
+512 EDPEIQKVYDKERKA

>member
-1 MSDMNVQNLTKI
+1 MSDMNVQNLTQI
-13 NAPKLEPT
+13 NAPKLRPSK
-21 KAKKTTKLPEQAPDS
+21 KAEKTKLPEQAPDS
-36 FKKSDFNV
+36 FKKADFSVDN
-44 NSAIDTLK
+44 AMETLK
-52 GIKYQKGK
+52 STKIQKGK
-60 VSIPKFGV
+60 ASVPKFGP
-68 KDLANLKKIL
+68 KELNNLKIIL
-78 TSSPDKWNSVQTLAT
+78 TESPDKWNAVQTLAA
-93 TPHVQGKTVT
+93 TPHVKGKTVS
-103 QLAAKKTD
+103 QLATKKTD
-111 VLNSM
+111 VLNAM

-122 PSSVKTGKGKY
+122 PGARVDRGKY
-133 AHKELMLMADNC
+133 THKDLMLMADNC
-145 NAKQLDAAKPLIKT
+145 NAEQLKAAKPLIKT
-159 QLSGENVAVMALT
+159 KLSGENVAIMALT
-172 PALEGKIDK
+172 PSLEGKLDK

-196 LAEIVFDGDV
+196 LHEVVFDGNV
-206 YDQGSF
+206 YDTNSF
-212 LIKAATKDNQLNT
+212 VIKASTKNNELNT
-225 EMVDKDLNRQAIE
+225 EMLDKDLNRQAIE
-238 NMSLYQSGDQVYQI
+238 NMSLYQSGSQVYQI

-267 LTVDDQGYP
+267 LEIDDQGYP

-289 GKVVRKEYTAPSE
+289 GKVVRKEYTAPSD
-302 VNGIFDIVHVD
+302 VKGVFDIVYED

-341 LNGTKTI
+341 LNGTKTT

-357 NRIVDYKIVDKK
+357 NRIVDYKITDKNGK
-369 GNVLLDKS
+369 VLLDKS
-377 STFEVIDDNHFIS
+377 STFEVVDDNHFIS
-390 TRNKEKY
+390 TRNNEKY
-397 EITVDKHDINVRDMN
+397 DIKVDKHDINVVDMN

-423 DQIQGDKAKIM
+423 NQIKGNKEKIM

-445 FKVAQTTKRL
+445 FKVAQTTKKL

-461 LESYYDPSNKEIH
+461 LDSYYDPTSKEIH

-486 GHARDYRDVDSS
+486 GHARDYRDVDGS

-512 EDPEIQKVYNKERKA
+512 EDPEVQKVYDKERKA
-527 FNKAFPDTQRDHID
+527 FNKAFPDTQRDHVD

-574 ELLGIRSQYLQHY
+574 ELLAIRSQYLQQY
-587 FPETIAKLSQ
+587 FPETIAKLSE

>member
-1 MSDMNVQNLTKI
+1 MSEMNVQSLTQI
-13 NAPKLEPT
+13 NAPKLRPT
-21 KAKKTTKLPEQAPDS
+21 KKTETVKLPEQATDS
-36 FKKSDFNV
+36 FKKTDFNV
-44 NSAIDTLK
+44 DNAMETLK
-52 GIKYQKGK
+52 STKVKKGK
-60 VSIPKFGV
+60 VNVPKFGP
-68 KDLANLKKIL
+68 KDLVNLKQIL
-78 TSSPDKWNSVQTLAT
+78 TESPDKWGAVQTLAA
-93 TPHVQGKTVT
+93 TPHVKGKTVT
-103 QLAAKKTD
+103 QLATKKTD
-111 VLNSM
+111 VLNAM

-122 PSSVKTGKGKY
+122 PSARVDRGKY
-133 AHKELMLMADNC
+133 NHKDLMLMADNC
-145 NAKQLDAAKPLIKT
+145 SAEQLNAAKTLIKT
-159 QLSGENVAVMALT
+159 KLSGENVAVMALT
-172 PALEGKIDK
+172 PALEGKLDK
-181 AASKVMDMEKAMGKN
+181 AASKVMDMEKAMGNN
-196 LAEIVFDGDV
+196 LKEVVFDGDV
-206 YDQGSF
+206 YDTKSF

-225 EMVDKDLNRQAIE
+225 EMLDKDLNRQAIE
-238 NMSLYQSGDQVYQI
+238 NMSLYQSGSQIYQI
-252 KKVNDLRNNTTSKVR
+252 KKVNDLRNNVTSKVR
-267 LTVDDQGYP
+267 LTVDNDGYP

-302 VNGIFDIVHVD
+302 VNGVFDIVYED

-341 LNGTKTI
+341 LNGTRTT

-357 NRIVDYKIVDKK
+357 NRIVDYKITDKNGK
-369 GNVLLDKS
+369 VLLDKS
-377 STFEVIDDNHFIS
+377 STFEVVNDNKFIS
-390 TRNKEKY
+390 TRNNEKY
-397 EITVDKHDINVRDMN
+397 EITVDKHDINVVDMN

-423 DQIQGDKAKIM
+423 NQIKGNKEKIM

-445 FKVAQTTKRL
+445 FKVAQTTKKL

-486 GHARDYRDVDSS
+486 GHARDYRDVDGS

-512 EDPEIQKVYNKERKA
+512 EDPEVQKVYDKERKA

-574 ELLGIRSQYLQHY
+574 ELLAIRSQYLQQY
-587 FPETIAKLSQ
+587 FPETIAKLSE
-597 KLSEEIA
+597 KLSQEIA

>member
-1 MSDMNVQNLTKI
+1 MSEMNVQNLTQI
-13 NAPKLEPT
+13 NAPKLRPT
-21 KAKKTTKLPEQAPDS
+21 KKTETVKLPEQAPDS
-36 FKKSDFNV
+36 FKKTDFNV
-44 NSAIDTLK
+44 DNAMETLK
-52 GIKYQKGK
+52 STKVKKGK
-60 VSIPKFGV
+60 VNVPKFGP
-68 KDLANLKKIL
+68 KDLVNLKQIL
-78 TSSPDKWNSVQTLAT
+78 TESPDKWGAVQTLAA
-93 TPHVQGKTVT
+93 TPHVKGKTVT
-103 QLAAKKTD
+103 QLATKKTD
-111 VLNSM
+111 VLNAM

-122 PSSVKTGKGKY
+122 PSARVDRGKY
-133 AHKELMLMADNC
+133 NHKDLMLMADNC
-145 NAKQLDAAKPLIKT
+145 SAEQLNAAKTLIKT
-159 QLSGENVAVMALT
+159 KLSGENVAVMALT
-172 PALEGKIDK
+172 PALEGKLDK
-181 AASKVMDMEKAMGKN
+181 AASKVMDMEKAMGNN
-196 LAEIVFDGDV
+196 LKEVVFDGDV
-206 YDQGSF
+206 YDTKSF

-225 EMVDKDLNRQAIE
+225 EMLDKDLNRQAIE
-238 NMSLYQSGDQVYQI
+238 NMSLYQSGSQIYQI
-252 KKVNDLRNNTTSKVR
+252 KKVNDLRNNVTSKVR
-267 LTVDDQGYP
+267 LTVDNDGYP

-302 VNGIFDIVHVD
+302 VNGVFDIVYED

-341 LNGTKTI
+341 LNGTRTT

-357 NRIVDYKIVDKK
+357 NRIVDYKITDKNGK
-369 GNVLLDKS
+369 VLLDKS
-377 STFEVIDDNHFIS
+377 STFEVVNDNKFIS
-390 TRNKEKY
+390 TRNNEKY
-397 EITVDKHDINVRDMN
+397 EITVDKHDINVVDMN

-423 DQIQGDKAKIM
+423 NQIKGNKEKIM

-445 FKVAQTTKRL
+445 FKVAQTTKKL

-486 GHARDYRDVDSS
+486 GHARDYRDVDGS

-512 EDPEIQKVYNKERKA
+512 EDPEVQKVYDKERKA

-541 YFINKVTHY
+541 YFINKITHY

-574 ELLGIRSQYLQHY
+574 ELLAIRSQYLQQY
-587 FPETIAKLSQ
+587 FPETIAKLSE
-597 KLSEEIA
+597 KLSQEIA

>member
-1 MSDMNVQNLTKI
+1 MSEMNVQNLTQI
-13 NAPKLEPT
+13 NAPKLRPT
-21 KAKKTTKLPEQAPDS
+21 KKTETVRLPEQAPDS
-36 FKKSDFNV
+36 FKKTDFNV
-44 NSAIDTLK
+44 DNAMETLK
-52 GIKYQKGK
+52 STKVKKGK
-60 VSIPKFGV
+60 VNVPKFGP
-68 KDLANLKKIL
+68 KDLVNLKQIL
-78 TSSPDKWNSVQTLAT
+78 TESPDKWGAVQTLAA
-93 TPHVQGKTVT
+93 TPHVKGKTVT
-103 QLAAKKTD
+103 QLATKKTD
-111 VLNSM
+111 VLNAM

-122 PSSVKTGKGKY
+122 PSARVDRGKY
-133 AHKELMLMADNC
+133 NHKDLMLMADNC
-145 NAKQLDAAKPLIKT
+145 SAEQLNAAKTLIKT
-159 QLSGENVAVMALT
+159 KLSGENVAVMALT
-172 PALEGKIDK
+172 PALEGKLDK
-181 AASKVMDMEKAMGKN
+181 AASKVMDMEKAMGNN
-196 LAEIVFDGDV
+196 LKEVVFDGDV
-206 YDQGSF
+206 YDTKSF

-225 EMVDKDLNRQAIE
+225 EMLDKDLNRQAIE
-238 NMSLYQSGDQVYQI
+238 NMSLYQSGSQIYQI
-252 KKVNDLRNNTTSKVR
+252 KKVNDLRNNVTSKVR
-267 LTVDDQGYP
+267 LAVDNDGYP

-302 VNGIFDIVHVD
+302 VNGVFDIVYED

-341 LNGTKTI
+341 LNGTRTT

-357 NRIVDYKIVDKK
+357 NRIVDYKITDKNGK
-369 GNVLLDKS
+369 VLLDKS
-377 STFEVIDDNHFIS
+377 STFEVVNDNKFIS
-390 TRNKEKY
+390 TRNNEKY
-397 EITVDKHDINVRDMN
+397 EITVDKHDINVVDMN

-423 DQIQGDKAKIM
+423 NQIKGNKEKIM

-445 FKVAQTTKRL
+445 FKVAQTTKKL

-486 GHARDYRDVDSS
+486 GHARDYRDVDGS

-512 EDPEIQKVYNKERKA
+512 EDPEVQKVYDKERKA

-574 ELLGIRSQYLQHY
+574 ELLAIRSQYLQQY
-587 FPETIAKLSQ
+587 FPETIAKLSE
-597 KLSEEIA
+597 KLSQEIA

>member
-1 MSDMNVQNLTKI
+1 MSEMNVQSLTQI
-13 NAPKLEPT
+13 NAPKLKPT
-21 KAKKTTKLPEQAPDS
+21 KKTETVKLPEQAPDS
-36 FKKSDFNV
+36 FKKTDFNV
-44 NSAIDTLK
+44 DNAMETLK
-52 GIKYQKGK
+52 STKVKKGK
-60 VSIPKFGV
+60 VNVPKFGP
-68 KDLANLKKIL
+68 KDLVNLKQIL
-78 TSSPDKWNSVQTLAT
+78 TESPDKWGAVQTLAA
-93 TPHVQGKTVT
+93 TPHVKGKTVT
-103 QLAAKKTD
+103 QLATKKTD
-111 VLNSM
+111 VLNAM

-122 PSSVKTGKGKY
+122 PSARVDRGKY
-133 AHKELMLMADNC
+133 NHKDLMLMADNC
-145 NAKQLDAAKPLIKT
+145 SAEQLNAAKTLIKT
-159 QLSGENVAVMALT
+159 KLSGENVAVMALT
-172 PALEGKIDK
+172 PALEGKLDK
-181 AASKVMDMEKAMGKN
+181 AASKVMDMEKAMGNN
-196 LAEIVFDGDV
+196 LKEVVFDGDV
-206 YDQGSF
+206 YDTKSF

-225 EMVDKDLNRQAIE
+225 EMLDKDLNRQAIE
-238 NMSLYQSGDQVYQI
+238 NMSLYQSGSQIYQI
-252 KKVNDLRNNTTSKVR
+252 KKVNDLRNNVTSKVR
-267 LTVDDQGYP
+267 LTVDNDGYP

-302 VNGIFDIVHVD
+302 VNGVFDIVYED

-341 LNGTKTI
+341 LNGTRTT

-357 NRIVDYKIVDKK
+357 NRIVDYKITDKNGK
-369 GNVLLDKS
+369 VLLDKS
-377 STFEVIDDNHFIS
+377 STFEVVNDNKFIS
-390 TRNKEKY
+390 TRNNEKY
-397 EITVDKHDINVRDMN
+397 EITVDKHDINVVDMN

-423 DQIQGDKAKIM
+423 NQIKGNKEKIM

-445 FKVAQTTKRL
+445 FKVAQTTKKL

-486 GHARDYRDVDSS
+486 GHARDYRDVDGS

-512 EDPEIQKVYNKERKA
+512 EDPEVQKVYDKERKA

-574 ELLGIRSQYLQHY
+574 ELLAIRSQYLQQY
-587 FPETIAKLSQ
+587 FPETIAKLSE
-597 KLSEEIA
+597 KLSQEIA

>member
-1 MSDMNVQNLTKI
+1 MSEMNVQNLTQI
-13 NAPKLEPT
+13 NAPKLRPT
-21 KAKKTTKLPEQAPDS
+21 KKTETVKLPEQAPDS
-36 FKKSDFNV
+36 FKKTDFNV
-44 NSAIDTLK
+44 DNAMETLK
-52 GIKYQKGK
+52 STKVKKGK
-60 VSIPKFGV
+60 VNVPKFGP
-68 KDLANLKKIL
+68 KDLVNLKQIL
-78 TSSPDKWNSVQTLAT
+78 TESPDKWGAVQTLAA
-93 TPHVQGKTVT
+93 TPHVKGKTVT
-103 QLAAKKTD
+103 QLATKKTD
-111 VLNSM
+111 VLNAM

-122 PSSVKTGKGKY
+122 PSARVDRGKY
-133 AHKELMLMADNC
+133 NHKDLMLMADNC
-145 NAKQLDAAKPLIKT
+145 STEQLNAAKTLIKT
-159 QLSGENVAVMALT
+159 KLSGENVAVMALT
-172 PALEGKIDK
+172 PALEGKLDK
-181 AASKVMDMEKAMGKN
+181 AASKVMDMEKAMGNN
-196 LAEIVFDGDV
+196 LKEVVFDGDV
-206 YDQGSF
+206 YDTKSF

-225 EMVDKDLNRQAIE
+225 EMLDKDLNRQAIE
-238 NMSLYQSGDQVYQI
+238 NMSLYQSGSQIYQI
-252 KKVNDLRNNTTSKVR
+252 KKVNDLRNNVTSKVR
-267 LTVDDQGYP
+267 LTVDNDGYP

-302 VNGIFDIVHVD
+302 VNGVFDIVYED

-341 LNGTKTI
+341 LNGTRTT

-357 NRIVDYKIVDKK
+357 NRIVDYKITDKNGK
-369 GNVLLDKS
+369 VLLDKS
-377 STFEVIDDNHFIS
+377 STFEVVNDNKFIS
-390 TRNKEKY
+390 TRNNEKY
-397 EITVDKHDINVRDMN
+397 EITVDKHDINVVDMN

-423 DQIQGDKAKIM
+423 NQIKGNKEKIM

-445 FKVAQTTKRL
+445 FKVAQTTKKL

-486 GHARDYRDVDSS
+486 GHARDYRDVDGS

-512 EDPEIQKVYNKERKA
+512 EDPEVQKVYDKERKA

-574 ELLGIRSQYLQHY
+574 ELLAIRSQYLQQY
-587 FPETIAKLSQ
+587 FPETIAKLSE
-597 KLSEEIA
+597 KLSQEIA

>member
-1 MSDMNVQNLTKI
+1 MSEMNVQSLTQI
-13 NAPKLEPT
+13 NAPKLRPT
-21 KAKKTTKLPEQAPDS
+21 KKTETVKLPEQAPDS
-36 FKKSDFNV
+36 FKKTDFNV
-44 NSAIDTLK
+44 DNAMETLK
-52 GIKYQKGK
+52 STKVKKGK
-60 VSIPKFGV
+60 VNVPKFGP
-68 KDLANLKKIL
+68 KDLVNLKQIL
-78 TSSPDKWNSVQTLAT
+78 TESPDKWGAVQTLAA
-93 TPHVQGKTVT
+93 TPHVKGKTVT
-103 QLAAKKTD
+103 QLATKKTD
-111 VLNSM
+111 VLNAM

-122 PSSVKTGKGKY
+122 PSARVDRGKY
-133 AHKELMLMADNC
+133 NHKDLMLMADNC
-145 NAKQLDAAKPLIKT
+145 SAEQLNAAKTLIKT
-159 QLSGENVAVMALT
+159 KLSGENVAVMALT
-172 PALEGKIDK
+172 PALEGKLDK
-181 AASKVMDMEKAMGKN
+181 AASKVMDMEKAMGNN
-196 LAEIVFDGDV
+196 LKEVVFDGDV
-206 YDQGSF
+206 YDTKSF

-225 EMVDKDLNRQAIE
+225 EMLDKDLNRQAIE
-238 NMSLYQSGDQVYQI
+238 NMSLYQSGSQIYQI
-252 KKVNDLRNNTTSKVR
+252 KKVNDLRNNVTSKVR
-267 LTVDDQGYP
+267 LAVDNDGYP

-302 VNGIFDIVHVD
+302 VNGVFDIVYED

-341 LNGTKTI
+341 LNGTRTT

-357 NRIVDYKIVDKK
+357 NRIVDYKITDKNGK
-369 GNVLLDKS
+369 VLLDKS
-377 STFEVIDDNHFIS
+377 STFEVVNDNKFIS
-390 TRNKEKY
+390 TRNNEKY
-397 EITVDKHDINVRDMN
+397 EITVDKHDINVVDMN

-423 DQIQGDKAKIM
+423 NQIKGNKEKIM

-445 FKVAQTTKRL
+445 FKVAQTTKKL

-486 GHARDYRDVDSS
+486 GHARDYRDVDGS

-512 EDPEIQKVYNKERKA
+512 EDPEVQKVYDKERKA

-574 ELLGIRSQYLQHY
+574 ELLAIRSQYLQQY
-587 FPETIAKLSQ
+587 FPETIAKLSEN
-597 KLSEEIA
+597 LSQEIA

>member
-1 MSDMNVQNLTKI
+1 MSEMNVQNLTQI
-13 NAPKLEPT
+13 NAPKLRPT
-21 KAKKTTKLPEQAPDS
+21 KKTETVKLPEQAPDS
-36 FKKSDFNV
+36 FKKTDFNV
-44 NSAIDTLK
+44 DNAMETLK
-52 GIKYQKGK
+52 STKVKKGK
-60 VSIPKFGV
+60 VNVPKFGP
-68 KDLANLKKIL
+68 KDLVNLKQIL
-78 TSSPDKWNSVQTLAT
+78 TESPDKWGAVQTLAA
-93 TPHVQGKTVT
+93 TPHVKGKTVT
-103 QLAAKKTD
+103 QLATKKTD
-111 VLNSM
+111 VLNAM

-122 PSSVKTGKGKY
+122 PSARVDRGKY
-133 AHKELMLMADNC
+133 NHKDLMLMADNC
-145 NAKQLDAAKPLIKT
+145 SAEQLNAAKTLIKT
-159 QLSGENVAVMALT
+159 KLSGENVAVMALT
-172 PALEGKIDK
+172 PALEGKLDK
-181 AASKVMDMEKAMGKN
+181 AASKVMDMEKAMGNN
-196 LAEIVFDGDV
+196 LKEVVFDGDV
-206 YDQGSF
+206 YDTKSF

-225 EMVDKDLNRQAIE
+225 EMLDKDLNRQAIE
-238 NMSLYQSGDQVYQI
+238 NMSLYQSGSQIYQI
-252 KKVNDLRNNTTSKVR
+252 KKVNDLRNNVTSKVR
-267 LTVDDQGYP
+267 LTVDNDGYP

-302 VNGIFDIVHVD
+302 VNGVFDIVYED

-341 LNGTKTI
+341 LNGTRTT

-357 NRIVDYKIVDKK
+357 NRIVDYKITDKNGK
-369 GNVLLDKS
+369 VLLDKS
-377 STFEVIDDNHFIS
+377 STFEVVNDNKFIS
-390 TRNKEKY
+390 TRNNEKY
-397 EITVDKHDINVRDMN
+397 EITVDKHDINVVDMN

-423 DQIQGDKAKIM
+423 NQIKGNKEKIM

-445 FKVAQTTKRL
+445 FKVAQTTKKL

-486 GHARDYRDVDSS
+486 GHARDYRDVDGS

-512 EDPEIQKVYNKERKA
+512 EDPEVQKVYDKERKA

-574 ELLGIRSQYLQHY
+574 ELLAIRSQYLQQY
-587 FPETIAKLSQ
+587 FPETIAKLSE
-597 KLSEEIA
+597 KLSQEIA

>member
-1 MSDMNVQNLTKI
+1 MSDMNVQNLTQI
-13 NAPKLEPT
+13 NAPKLRPSK
-21 KAKKTTKLPEQAPDS
+21 KAEKTKLPEQAPDS
-36 FKKSDFNV
+36 FKKADFSVDN
-44 NSAIDTLK
+44 AMETLK
-52 GIKYQKGK
+52 STKIQKGK
-60 VSIPKFGV
+60 ASVPKFGP
-68 KDLANLKKIL
+68 KELNNLKIIL
-78 TSSPDKWNSVQTLAT
+78 TESPDKWNAVQTLAS
-93 TPHVQGKTVT
+93 TPHVKGKTVS
-103 QLAAKKTD
+103 QLATKKTD
-111 VLNSM
+111 VLNAM

-122 PSSVKTGKGKY
+122 PGARVDRGKY
-133 AHKELMLMADNC
+133 THKDLMLMADNC
-145 NAKQLDAAKPLIKT
+145 NAEQLKAAKPLIKT
-159 QLSGENVAVMALT
+159 KLSGENVAIMALT
-172 PALEGKIDK
+172 PSLEGKLDK

-196 LAEIVFDGDV
+196 LHEVVFDGNV
-206 YDQGSF
+206 YDTNSF
-212 LIKAATKDNQLNT
+212 VIKASTKNNELNT
-225 EMVDKDLNRQAIE
+225 EMLDKDLNRQAIE
-238 NMSLYQSGDQVYQI
+238 NMSLYQSGSQVYQI

-267 LTVDDQGYP
+267 LEIDDQGYP

-289 GKVVRKEYTAPSE
+289 GKVVRKEYTAPSD
-302 VNGIFDIVHVD
+302 VKGVFDIVYED

-341 LNGTKTI
+341 LNGTKTT

-357 NRIVDYKIVDKK
+357 NRIVDYKITDKNGK
-369 GNVLLDKS
+369 VLLDKS
-377 STFEVIDDNHFIS
+377 STFEVVDDNHFIS
-390 TRNKEKY
+390 TRNNEKY
-397 EITVDKHDINVRDMN
+397 DIKVDKHDINVVDMN

-423 DQIQGDKAKIM
+423 NQIKGNKEKIM

-445 FKVAQTTKRL
+445 FKVAQTTKKL

-461 LESYYDPSNKEIH
+461 LDSYYDPTSKEIH

-486 GHARDYRDVDSS
+486 GHARDYRDVDGS

-512 EDPEIQKVYNKERKA
+512 EDPEVQKVYDKERKA
-527 FNKAFPDTQRDHID
+527 FNKAFPDTQRDHVD

-574 ELLGIRSQYLQHY
+574 ELLAIRSQYLQQY
-587 FPETIAKLSQ
+587 FPETIAKLSE

>member
-1 MSDMNVQNLTKI
+1 MSEMNVQNLTQI
-13 NAPKLEPT
+13 NAPKLRPT
-21 KAKKTTKLPEQAPDS
+21 KKTETVKLPEQAPDS
-36 FKKSDFNV
+36 FKKTDFNV
-44 NSAIDTLK
+44 DNAMETLK
-52 GIKYQKGK
+52 STKVKKGK
-60 VSIPKFGV
+60 VNVPKFGP
-68 KDLANLKKIL
+68 KDLVNFKQIL
-78 TSSPDKWNSVQTLAT
+78 TESPDKWGAVPTLAA
-93 TPHVQGKTVT
+93 TPHVKGKTVT
-103 QLAAKKTD
+103 QLATKKTD
-111 VLNSM
+111 VWNAM

-122 PSSVKTGKGKY
+122 PSARVDRGKY
-133 AHKELMLMADNC
+133 NHKDLMLMADNC
-145 NAKQLDAAKPLIKT
+145 SAEQLNAAKTLIKT
-159 QLSGENVAVMALT
+159 KLTGENVAVMALT
-172 PALEGKIDK
+172 PALEGKLDK
-181 AASKVMDMEKAMGKN
+181 AASKVMDMEKAMGNN
-196 LAEIVFDGDV
+196 LKEVVFDGDV
-206 YDQGSF
+206 YDTKSF

-225 EMVDKDLNRQAIE
+225 EMLDKDLNRQAIE
-238 NMSLYQSGDQVYQI
+238 NMSLYQSGSQIYQI
-252 KKVNDLRNNTTSKVR
+252 KKVNDLRNNVTSKVR
-267 LTVDDQGYP
+267 LTVDNDGYP

-302 VNGIFDIVHVD
+302 VNGVFDIVYED

-341 LNGTKTI
+341 LNGTRTT

-357 NRIVDYKIVDKK
+357 NRIVDYKITDKNGK
-369 GNVLLDKS
+369 VLLDKS
-377 STFEVIDDNHFIS
+377 STFEVVNDNKFIS
-390 TRNKEKY
+390 TRNNEKY
-397 EITVDKHDINVRDMN
+397 EITVDKHDINVVDMN

-423 DQIQGDKAKIM
+423 NQIKGNKEKIM

-445 FKVAQTTKRL
+445 FKVAQTTKKL

-486 GHARDYRDVDSS
+486 GHARDYRDVDGS

-512 EDPEIQKVYNKERKA
+512 EDPEVQKVYDKERKA

-560 IAESNALLTTPKTH
+560 IAESNALLTTPKPH
-574 ELLGIRSQYLQHY
+574 ELLAIRSQYLQQY
-587 FPETIAKLSQ
+587 FPETIAKLSE
-597 KLSEEIA
+597 KLSQEIA

>member
-1 MSDMNVQNLTKI
+1 MSEMNVQNLTQI
-13 NAPKLEPT
+13 NAPKLRPT
-21 KAKKTTKLPEQAPDS
+21 KKTETVKLPEQAPDS
-36 FKKSDFNV
+36 FKKTDFNV
-44 NSAIDTLK
+44 DNAMETLK
-52 GIKYQKGK
+52 STKVKKGK
-60 VSIPKFGV
+60 VNVPKFGP
-68 KDLANLKKIL
+68 KDLVNLKQIL
-78 TSSPDKWNSVQTLAT
+78 TESPDKWGAVQTLAA
-93 TPHVQGKTVT
+93 TPHVKGKTVT
-103 QLAAKKTD
+103 QLATKKTD
-111 VLNSM
+111 VLNAM

-122 PSSVKTGKGKY
+122 PSARVDRGKY
-133 AHKELMLMADNC
+133 NHKDLMLMADNC
-145 NAKQLDAAKPLIKT
+145 SAEQLNAAKTLIKT
-159 QLSGENVAVMALT
+159 KLSGENVAVMALT
-172 PALEGKIDK
+172 PALEGKLDK
-181 AASKVMDMEKAMGKN
+181 AASKVMDMEKAMGNN
-196 LAEIVFDGDV
+196 LKEVVFDGDV
-206 YDQGSF
+206 YDTKSF

-225 EMVDKDLNRQAIE
+225 EMLDKDLNRQAIE
-238 NMSLYQSGDQVYQI
+238 NMSLYQSGSQIYQI
-252 KKVNDLRNNTTSKVR
+252 KKVNDLRNNVTSKVR
-267 LTVDDQGYP
+267 LAVDNDGYP

-302 VNGIFDIVHVD
+302 VNGVFDIVYED

-341 LNGTKTI
+341 LNGTRTT

-357 NRIVDYKIVDKK
+357 NRIVDYKITDKNGK
-369 GNVLLDKS
+369 VLLDKS
-377 STFEVIDDNHFIS
+377 STFEVVNDNKFIS
-390 TRNKEKY
+390 TRNNEKY
-397 EITVDKHDINVRDMN
+397 EITVDKHDINVVDMN

-423 DQIQGDKAKIM
+423 NQIKGNKEKIM

-445 FKVAQTTKRL
+445 FKVAQTTKKL

-486 GHARDYRDVDSS
+486 GHARDYRVVDGS

-512 EDPEIQKVYNKERKA
+512 EDPEVQKVYDKERKA

-574 ELLGIRSQYLQHY
+574 ELLAIRSQYLQQY
-587 FPETIAKLSQ
+587 FPETIAKLSE
-597 KLSEEIA
+597 KLSQEIA